1 MNNQLTR
8 NKRFENVL
16 SKLGHFKNS
25 ISRLSTM
32 ELDFD
37 ELFVFVV
44 HFVRGSLIHP
54 YIVILLENHMI
65 YFQGTRDNENIE
77 YNFTNVRLEA
87 GYNSWYLSYQS
98 VSPINSDKTVRLETS
113 TAITYGP

>member
-1 MNNQLTR
+1 
-8 NKRFENVL
+8 
-16 SKLGHFKNS
+16 
-25 ISRLSTM
+25 M

-65 YFQGTRDNENIE
+65 YFQGTRNNENFKN
-77 YNFTNVRLEA
+77 NFTNWKDLRLVIIL
-87 GYNSWYLSYQS
+87 GSYL
-98 VSPINSDKTVRLETS
+98 IK
-113 TAITYGP
+113 A